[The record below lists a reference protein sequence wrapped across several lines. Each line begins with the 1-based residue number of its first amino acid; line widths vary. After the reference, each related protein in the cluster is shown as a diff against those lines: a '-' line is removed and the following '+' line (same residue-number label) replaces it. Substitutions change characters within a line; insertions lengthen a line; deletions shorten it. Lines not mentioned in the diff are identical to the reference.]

1 MFAGIGGHYGGHQ
14 PSVISHQSSLHQVG
28 EFFAGLEA
36 GTGFGGGAGHLA
48 VAADEGLGELAMEV
62 AEESDEGSSLLEG
75 AGVLRFAFGIET
87 AFIADADGAAVE
99 GSAMGSYL
107 VEAAVLRHGAIT
119 ADIEVITHVDES
131 TPQMVAPEL
140 LRGVVLVL
148 TGGGAVDDEK
158 SD

>member
-1 MFAGIGGHYGGHQ
+1 MT
-14 PSVISHQSSLHQVG
+14 S
-28 EFFAGLEA
+28 
-36 GTGFGGGAGHLA
+36 
-48 VAADEGLGELAMEV
+48 DDGLGELTMEI
-62 AEESDEGSSLLEG
+62 EKETDEGSSLLEG
-75 AGVLRFAFGIET
+75 AGVLGFAFGIEA

-119 ADIEVITHVDES
+119 ADVEVITHVDES

-140 LRGVVLVL
+140 LWGVVLVL

>member
-1 MFAGIGGHYGGHQ
+1 M
-14 PSVISHQSSLHQVG
+14 
-28 EFFAGLEA
+28 
-36 GTGFGGGAGHLA
+36 
-48 VAADEGLGELAMEV
+48 AADEGLGELAMEV
-62 AEESDEGSSLLEG
+62 AEEADEGSSLLEG
-75 AGVLRFAFGIET
+75 AGVLGFAFGIE
-87 AFIADADGAAVE
+87 AALIADADGAAVE

-119 ADIEVITHVDES
+119 ADVEVIAHVDES

>member
-1 MFAGIGGHYGGHQ
+1 M
-14 PSVISHQSSLHQVG
+14 
-28 EFFAGLEA
+28 
-36 GTGFGGGAGHLA
+36 
-48 VAADEGLGELAMEV
+48 AADEGLGELATEV

-75 AGVLRFAFGIET
+75 SGVLRFAFGIET
-87 AFIADADGAAVE
+87 ALIADTDRAAVE
-99 GSAMGSYL
+99 WSAMGSYL

-119 ADIEVITHVDES
+119 ADVEVITHVDES

>member
-1 MFAGIGGHYGGHQ
+1 M
-14 PSVISHQSSLHQVG
+14 
-28 EFFAGLEA
+28 
-36 GTGFGGGAGHLA
+36 
-48 VAADEGLGELAMEV
+48 AADEGLGELAMEV
-62 AEESDEGSSLLEG
+62 AEEADEGSSLLEG
-75 AGVLRFAFGIET
+75 AGVLRFTFGIE
-87 AFIADADGAAVE
+87 AALIADADGAAVE

-119 ADIEVITHVDES
+119 ADVEVITHVDES